1 MRLLKKLFLCVL
13 TLLITVLYSGL
24 PVKAEEQYTVTFDP
38 NGGTME
44 NSKTVTRTSG
54 STYGFLAGEG
64 KHFTSDED
72 YETLG
77 FANYDFGSAVTI
89 STKVS
94 LDILNSNNTKQE

>member
-1 MRLLKKLFLCVL
+1 MCSLKKLFLCVL

-54 STYGFLAGEG
+54 SWRVKVNISQVKVIMRCLDMQITTLVQLLLFLQ
-64 KHFTSDED
+64 K
-72 YETLG
+72 
-77 FANYDFGSAVTI
+77 
-89 STKVS
+89 
-94 LDILNSNNTKQE
+94 